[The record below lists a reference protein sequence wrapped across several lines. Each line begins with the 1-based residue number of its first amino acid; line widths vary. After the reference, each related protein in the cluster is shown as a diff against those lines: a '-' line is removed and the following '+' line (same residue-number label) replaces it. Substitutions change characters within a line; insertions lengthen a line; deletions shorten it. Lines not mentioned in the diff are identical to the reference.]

1 MKISVSIIDPQT
13 DEQVYFAKTSLFGSE
28 TYDEKQRRALV
39 KAIIYKLY
47 GVVSNQFNYEYQ
59 DESQTLF
66 VTSRFNQHV
75 TKKEIAK
82 IDESMT
88 DVINEIGIQ
97 HVLSISTTVYKD

>member
-1 MKISVSIIDPQT
+1 MKISVSMIDPQT
-13 DEQVYFAKTSLFGSE
+13 DEQVYFAKTKLFGSE
-28 TYDEKQRRALV
+28 TYDEDKRRALA

-66 VTSRFNQHV
+66 VTSRFAKPV
-75 TKKEIAK
+75 TKDEIAK
-82 IDESMT
+82 IDERMT
-88 DVINEIGIQ
+88 DVIKEIGIQ

>member
-1 MKISVSIIDPQT
+1 MKISVSMINPQT

-28 TYDEKQRRALV
+28 TYDEKQRRDLA

-66 VTSRFNQHV
+66 VTSRFNKPV

-82 IDESMT
+82 IDERMT
-88 DVINEIGIQ
+88 DVISEIGIQ
-97 HVLSISTTVYKD
+97 HVLSISTTVYEN